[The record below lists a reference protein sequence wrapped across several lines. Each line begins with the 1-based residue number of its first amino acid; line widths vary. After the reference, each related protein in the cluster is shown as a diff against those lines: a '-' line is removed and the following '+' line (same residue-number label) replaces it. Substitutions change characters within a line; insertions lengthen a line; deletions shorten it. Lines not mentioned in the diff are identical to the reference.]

1 MPGVNRKGVRIMGS
15 VDGVQLGLLAI
26 GPRGHRDPGFLAA
39 KRARLFEAQ
48 VAPLQDLAEEIRQTT
63 GGEVPAFDPDSGGIF
78 ARALFLFEAP
88 GARSTAAGG
97 PRAAAKGSGIISE
110 DNDDPS
116 AQNMWLINRSAQLQ
130 REMYLPWNVVAWYIG
145 STTQIREA
153 TLDDLTLARP
163 WLGRLIALLP
173 ELRVVATFGAVP
185 LRGWMD
191 HLRNAD
197 GHLIPTLAGPHPSA
211 RVLNTRPE
219 ARAQIEAVTRRVA
232 AIVA

>member
-1 MPGVNRKGVRIMGS
+1 MAKGDLRIVAS
-15 VDGVQLGLLAI
+15 VDGVQLGLLAT
-26 GPRGHRDPGFLAA
+26 GPRGHRDPNFLAS
-39 KRARLFEAQ
+39 KRARLGEGH
-48 VAPLQDLAEEIRQTT
+48 VAPLQALAHEIRQTT
-63 GGEVPAFDPDSGGIF
+63 GGEVPAFDPDSGGVF

-116 AQNMWLINRSAQLQ
+116 AEHMWLINRAAGLR
-130 REMYLPWNVVAWYIG
+130 REFYVPWNVVPWYIG
-145 STTQIREA
+145 TTTQIRA
-153 TLDDLTLARP
+153 ANLDDLSLARP
-163 WLGRLIALLP
+163 WLARLIALLP
-173 ELRVVATFGAVP
+173 ELRVVATFGAAP

-191 HLRNAD
+191 YLRSAD
-197 GHLIPTLAGPHPSA
+197 GQLVPTLAGPHPSA
-211 RVLNTRPE
+211 RVMNTHAE

>member
-1 MPGVNRKGVRIMGS
+1 
-15 VDGVQLGLLAI
+15 
-26 GPRGHRDPGFLAA
+26 
-39 KRARLFEAQ
+39 LFK
-48 VAPLQDLAEEIRQTT
+48 
-63 GGEVPAFDPDSGGIF
+63 
-78 ARALFLFEAP
+78 AP